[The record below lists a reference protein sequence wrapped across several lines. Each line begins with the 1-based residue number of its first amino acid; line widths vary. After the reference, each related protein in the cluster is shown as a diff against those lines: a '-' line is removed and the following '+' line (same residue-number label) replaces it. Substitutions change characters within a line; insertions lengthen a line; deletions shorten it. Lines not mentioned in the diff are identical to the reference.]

1 MGAVMHETEPMLQAA
16 LASMTPLA
24 EIVRPRLL
32 VHDDYP
38 AVADMLEMILRS
50 RYRVVKST
58 SLPATIGLLGSA
70 QFDGF
75 VTELDLKESV
85 QGLELARRAVE
96 LQPGLRTI
104 FTASAARIR
113 NPEDDPLIRRSPLL
127 PKPFNVREVLAA
139 IESAVP
145 AE

>member
-1 MGAVMHETEPMLQAA
+1 
-16 LASMTPLA
+16 
-24 EIVRPRLL
+24 
-32 VHDDYP
+32 
-38 AVADMLEMILRS
+38 MLEMILRS

-58 SLPATIGLLGSA
+58 SVPDTLGLLGSST
-70 QFDGF
+70 FDGF
-75 VTELDLKESV
+75 VTELDLKETIP
-85 QGLELARRAVE
+85 GLELARRAVE
-96 LQPGLRTI
+96 LQPGLQTF

-139 IESAVP
+139 VESAIP